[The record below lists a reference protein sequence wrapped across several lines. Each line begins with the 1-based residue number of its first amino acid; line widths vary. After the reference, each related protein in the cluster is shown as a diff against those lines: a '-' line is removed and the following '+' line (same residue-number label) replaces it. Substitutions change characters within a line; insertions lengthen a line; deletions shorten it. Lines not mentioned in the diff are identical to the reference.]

1 MKLHRLTAVGLFFIG
16 GAMHIEANANE
27 VYVLIPFYGQCI
39 KYSKMVEMLGNR
51 PSCNGK
57 PSCKQMINKALT
69 PTSPRHAADI
79 EAKAKE
85 VGVESKDKKYS
96 AYEVSA
102 GEYLK
107 DLYQVSK
114 EDSVEFSA
122 RLKERKLDSEQL
134 AYVDSYASGGVS
146 SVYVYV
152 TKQFCEAFPED
163 ELKGMRQLFE

>member
-39 KYSKMVEMLGNR
+39 KYSKMVEMLVDNETN
-51 PSCNGK
+51 CNEK
-57 PSCKQMINKALT
+57 PSCKQMTNKALT
-69 PTSPRHAADI
+69 PTSPRHAAEI
-79 EAKAKE
+79 AAKAK
-85 VGVESKDKKYS
+85 VESKYNKYS

-102 GEYLK
+102 GEYLRR
-107 DLYQVSK
+107 LYHVSK

-122 RLKERKLDSEQL
+122 WLKKRKLDSEQL
-134 AYVDSYASGGVS
+134 AYVSSYASGGVS
-146 SVYVYV
+146 SEYVYV

-163 ELKGMRQLFE
+163 ELKGMRQLFG